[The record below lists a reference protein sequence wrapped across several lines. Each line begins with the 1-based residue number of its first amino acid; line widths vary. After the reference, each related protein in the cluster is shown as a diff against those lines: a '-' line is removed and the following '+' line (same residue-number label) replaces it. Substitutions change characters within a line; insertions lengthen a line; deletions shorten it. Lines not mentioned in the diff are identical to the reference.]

1 VLPTALRVARGICE
15 NAPLAVR
22 ESLALARAAAE
33 LTEEDGWRR
42 SAEAAARVHR
52 SDDARE
58 GPRAF
63 AEKRRPQWRGR

>member
-1 VLPTALRVARGICE
+1 MAGGLCD